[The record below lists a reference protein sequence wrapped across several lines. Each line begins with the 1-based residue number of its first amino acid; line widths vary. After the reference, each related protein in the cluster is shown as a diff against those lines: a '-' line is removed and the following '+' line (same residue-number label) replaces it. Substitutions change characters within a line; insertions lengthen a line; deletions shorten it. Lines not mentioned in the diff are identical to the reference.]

1 MLQRLIVNVGDD
13 PLRVELKKDN
23 GWIIASD
30 IDAALQRGGE
40 DQDIVELSQLRRL
53 AVIDDDEDVYLV
65 GHGSP
70 GEVGAKLP
78 LAVGRALLRVLPK
91 GYAGGI
97 YSLSCSTGV
106 VDASGSSAV
115 SELRKA
121 LFARGSSVTGVAGI
135 ALSHS
140 AYEGTSRAITEEQY
154 DRFVEH
160 AINKTIAGVNE
171 DWRAWAAKNG
181 MGDLRKASLIATA
194 FSMSFYEALER
205 TVRRNLVPREE
216 TFTSTAPTPPRL
228 PTGMVAP
235 GKRRREKRRKA
246 RERVSG

>member
-1 MLQRLIVNVGDD
+1 
-13 PLRVELKKDN
+13 
-23 GWIIASD
+23 
-30 IDAALQRGGE
+30 
-40 DQDIVELSQLRRL
+40 LS
-53 AVIDDDEDVYLV
+53 
-65 GHGSP
+65 
-70 GEVGAKLP
+70 
-78 LAVGRALLRVLPK
+78 VLPK

-106 VDASGSSAV
+106 VDASGSSV
-115 SELRKA
+115 VLELRKE
-121 LFARGSSVTGVAGI
+121 LSGQGSSVTGVAGI

-140 AYEGTSRAITEEQY
+140 AYEGTSRAITEEQH

-160 AINKTIAGVNE
+160 AINKTIAGVDD
-171 DWRAWAAKNG
+171 DWRAWVAKNG

-205 TVRRNLVPREE
+205 TVRRHLVPREE
-216 TFTSTAPTPPRL
+216 TFTSAPIPPRL

-235 GKRRREKRRKA
+235 GQRRREKRRKA